1 MLCAMVEN
9 IAQMMDDLVDQN
21 DINEKLSISIAKYS
35 TNTVPLNSDFID
47 F

>member
-9 IAQMMDDLVDQN
+9 IGQVMDDLVDQN
-21 DINEKLSISIAKYS
+21 DINEKLSISIAKYAA
-35 TNTVPLNSDFID
+35 NAVPLNSDFID